1 MGLFQNYQLFDIVIV
16 AAAVAIIAGAISIL
30 LWVYTLFRAAIQFSW
45 WIIELFPTTI
55 SNAHTLHKI
64 SNKNRNNRLQ
74 DSVESFCKRI
84 LKLCTRMHKPICIC
98 MNYLF
103 LSNFVH
109 HLDVRTW
116 MQNQSIVYINVFL
129 VICSRFRYVKWWC
142 PIEVRCDC
150 CAQVLQGCRRS
161 RWK

>member
-30 LWVYTLFRAAIQFSW
+30 LRAYTLFRAAIQFSW

-74 DSVESFCKRI
+74 DSVESFCKCI
-84 LKLCTRMHKPICIC
+84 LKLWHSNVYTHAQTYLYMYELPVSFQLRSPFGCSNVNAESKHCLHKCIPG
-98 MNYLF
+98 YLF
-103 LSNFVH
+103 AFSLCKVVVSH
-109 HLDVRTW
+109 
-116 MQNQSIVYINVFL
+116 
-129 VICSRFRYVKWWC
+129 
-142 PIEVRCDC
+142 
-150 CAQVLQGCRRS
+150 RS
-161 RWK
+161 PM